1 MGPPVTCVLS
11 SPNASGAAHGL
22 LSEPLHDLS
31 VVSLAWVGELPE
43 LASAV
48 VHGPQQCQT
57 GLQPSSRH
65 DSLAYT
71 NDQAS
76 HAAISPWAC
85 TMRTRASAAACA
97 SQTPCSACPHTAR
110 RTAHRLPCPD
120 ARMPGASSGGSGRTA
135 LNAST
140 AALFFLT
147 HSPPAQSRSAL
158 WSGQMLAR
166 RNIRSELSLGA
177 SHAAGGG
184 TGGTHSCAVLVIPA
198 SRRQPQPLR
207 QNSKHMPSRGCR

>member
-1 MGPPVTCVLS
+1 MLATCYVYLNTKIGQPGANHVGFGPGRGGRAGKTVGLTVATWVRRLAQNRPRGLDSRVH
-11 SPNASGAAHGL
+11 SP
-22 LSEPLHDLS
+22 SETPRPFR
-31 VVSLAWVGELPE
+31 A
-43 LASAV
+43 
-48 VHGPQQCQT
+48 
-57 GLQPSSRH
+57 
-65 DSLAYT
+65 
-71 NDQAS
+71 AS

-85 TMRTRASAAACA
+85 TVRTRASAAACA

-120 ARMPGASSGGSGRTA
+120 ARVPGASSGGSGRTA

-147 HSPPAQSRSAL
+147 HSPPTQSRSAL

-207 QNSKHMPSRGCR
+207 QNSKHMPSGGCR